1 MTSTSGEDRISRR
14 GLVAGSAALATT
26 LAANSTATDAES
38 PNPILGHAIA
48 TIGVPDVA
56 AAQAMYMKA
65 IGLREA
71 NKGKVSERVA
81 ESWGAP
87 AMRGRPW
94 VMLRCES
101 DDPTFHVRIVQVD
114 PVPGYRTMTTWGL
127 NAVEMISQDIY
138 AVNERVLEAGF
149 EVIGEPRP
157 LSEAYASVHAMQVK
171 GPGEELFYYASD
183 VTGENEFG
191 LIESK
196 SLVDRAFNMVVGTPN
211 FSASRQ
217 FCRSA
222 LGMELGNA
230 FKFKVRMVADAL
242 GYDRDRAIEL
252 GSARGRRSGS
262 GIEMDAY
269 PVDLSGPRPRAK
281 GQLPPGVSMMS
292 LATDDFDAVDVS
304 FIAAPKA
311 LYGGGRVASFVG
323 PAGEWVELIE
333 TETSKD

>member
-1 MTSTSGEDRISRR
+1 MSAERGSSKISRR
-14 GLVAGSAALATT
+14 SVVTGSAAAVTA
-26 LAANSTATDAES
+26 LAAASTGAAES
-38 PNPILGHAIA
+38 KRANPIIGHAIA
-48 TIGVPDVA
+48 TIGVPDVPV
-56 AAQAMYMKA
+56 AQAMYEKA
-65 IGLREA
+65 IGLQEA

-87 AMRGRPW
+87 AMQGRPW

-101 DDPTFHVRIVQVD
+101 EDPSFHVRIVQVD
-114 PVPGYRTMTTWGL
+114 PVPGYRTMSTWGL
-127 NAVEMISQDIY
+127 NAIEMISQDIY
-138 AVNERVLEAGF
+138 AVNDRVLAAGF

-196 SLVDRAFNMVVGTPN
+196 SLVDRIFNMVVGTPN
-211 FSASRQ
+211 FVANRQ
-217 FCRSA
+217 FYQSA
-222 LGMELGNA
+222 LGMDLGNA

-242 GYDRDRAIEL
+242 GYDRDIAIEL
-252 GSARGRRSGS
+252 GSARGRRPGS

-269 PVDLSGPRPRAK
+269 PVGLSGPRPRAK

-292 LATDDFDAVDVS
+292 LATDDFDAVKVS
-304 FIAAPKA
+304 FIASPRV
-311 LYGGGRVASFVG
+311 LYGDGRVASFVG
-323 PAGEWVELIE
+323 PAGEWIELIE
-333 TETSKD
+333 TEA